1 MKVLGRELVDPFSRF
16 WEEFSPELA
25 VTADQIENGLGTVFG
40 DQGADATAPY
50 EPRWMS
56 LPDDDLA
63 YHVAHELT
71 HRLMEARQ
79 YPKTMRGMGYPP
91 DSAEARVGEDL
102 EEMVLH
108 PSLEAILEPFG
119 FSHEVILNRMSEG
132 ARGGLSSA
140 PVPEYG
146 TPWHFTWAI
155 RYCLLKMELPG
166 YLWTP
171 IETIYAER
179 APEATA
185 LGREL
190 TDIMLDVGWGSRGQA
205 LDAMVR
211 TRDCV
216 GLDVQGK
223 VLVLDAATG
232 RVL

>member
-1 MKVLGRELVDPFSRF
+1 MRVLGRELADPFTEF
-16 WEEFSPELA
+16 WQEVSPELQ
-25 VTADQIENGLGTVFG
+25 VGADDIERGLSSVFG
-40 DQGADATAPY
+40 DQGADAIAPY

-71 HRLMEARQ
+71 HQVLLARK
-79 YPKTMRGMGYPP
+79 YPKTMRGAGYPP

-108 PSLEAILEPFG
+108 PSLETILEPFG
-119 FSHEVILNRMSEG
+119 FRREFILARMAEG
-132 ARGGLSSA
+132 AMGGLASA

-155 RYCLLKMELPG
+155 RHCLLRMELPL

-171 IETIYAER
+171 IENIYVER
-179 APEATA
+179 APNATA

-190 TDIMLDVGWGSRGQA
+190 MEIMLEVGWGSRERA
-205 LDAMVR
+205 LEAMTR
-211 TRDCV
+211 TRDCL
-216 GLDVQGK
+216 GLDVQDK
-223 VLVLDAATG
+223 ILVLDTASG
-232 RVL
+232 RIL